1 MLAGNESCRPTF
13 TFKGIENQLITSPL
27 MPLVDGN
34 TIPQLGL
41 GVYKVENELAAP
53 LVAHALENGYRL
65 IDTASMY
72 ENEVGV
78 GQGIRDSGL
87 AREEVIVAT
96 KFWMDGLGFEA
107 TLKEFDKSLKALKLD
122 YLDLYL
128 IHWPAPKRGL
138 LYVDSWKAMEK
149 LKNEGVIR
157 SIGVCNFHTHHIDE
171 ILKVAEHVPVL
182 NQIELHPWL
191 TQEKVLEYDSS
202 HKIVTQAWSPL
213 ARGNILEEPM
223 LEALAKKH
231 GKSVA
236 QVVLRWHI
244 QRGVAVIPKS
254 NSKERIIENMNV
266 FDFELSEEQMASITA
281 LNTNSRT
288 GVDPE
293 DRN

>member
-1 MLAGNESCRPTF
+1 M
-13 TFKGIENQLITSPL
+13 ITSPL

-78 GQGIRDSGL
+78 GEGIRASGL
-87 AREEVIVAT
+87 PREEVIVAT

-191 TQEKVLEYDSS
+191 TQEKVLEYDTS

-213 ARGNILEEPM
+213 ARGKILEEPM
-223 LEALAKKH
+223 LETMAKKH

-266 FDFELSEEQMASITA
+266 FDFELSQEEIAAITA
-281 LNTNSRT
+281 LNTNFRT

>member
-1 MLAGNESCRPTF
+1 M
-13 TFKGIENQLITSPL
+13 ITSPL
-27 MPLVDGN
+27 MDLQDGN
-34 TIPQLGL
+34 TMPQLGL
-41 GVYKVENELAAP
+41 GVYKVDNDIAAP
-53 LVAHALENGYRL
+53 LVSHALQNGYRL

-78 GQGIRDSGL
+78 GQGIVDSGVP
-87 AREEVIVAT
+87 REEVLVAT
-96 KFWMDGLGFEA
+96 KFWMDDLGFEN
-107 TLKEFDKSLKALKLD
+107 TLKAFDKSLKLLGLD
-122 YLDLYL
+122 YLDFYL

-149 LKNEGVIR
+149 LKNEGLIR

-171 ILKVAEHVPVL
+171 ILKVAEHKPVI

-191 TQEKVLEYDSS
+191 TQENAIAYDNAHS
-202 HKIVTQAWSPL
+202 IVTQAWSPL
-213 ARGNILEEPM
+213 ARGKILEEPM
-223 LEALAKKH
+223 LEAMAIKH

-236 QVVLRWHI
+236 QIVLRWHI

-254 NSKERIIENMNV
+254 NSKERIVENLNV
-266 FDFELSEEQMASITA
+266 FNFELSAEEVASITA
-281 LNTNSRT
+281 LNTNFRT

>member
-1 MLAGNESCRPTF
+1 LVASQHFF
-13 TFKGIENQLITSPL
+13 TQQKMKRVSLVTSPV
-27 MPLVDGN
+27 MPLLDG
-34 TIPQLGL
+34 TSIPQLGL
-41 GVYKVENELAAP
+41 GVYKVDNEIAAP
-53 LVAHALENGYRL
+53 LVSHALNNGYRL

-78 GQGIRDSGL
+78 GQGIRDSGVP
-87 AREEVIVAT
+87 REEVLVAT
-96 KFWMDGLGFEA
+96 KFWMDDLGFEN
-107 TLKEFDKSLKALKLD
+107 TLKAFDKSLKLLGLE

-149 LKNEGVIR
+149 LKNEGLIR

-171 ILKVAEHVPVL
+171 ILKVAEHKPVL
-182 NQIELHPWL
+182 NQVELHPWL
-191 TQEKVLEYDSS
+191 TQDKVLDYDNS

-213 ARGNILEEPM
+213 ARGKILEEEM
-223 LEALAKKH
+223 LATVGSKYE
-231 GKSVA
+231 KSVA

-254 NSKERIIENMNV
+254 NSKDRIVENMNV
-266 FDFELSEEQMASITA
+266 FDFELSDEEMAAISA
-281 LNTNSRT
+281 LNSGFRT

>member
-1 MLAGNESCRPTF
+1 M
-13 TFKGIENQLITSPL
+13 ITSPL

-157 SIGVCNFHTHHIDE
+157 SIGVCNFHTHHVDE

-202 HKIVTQAWSPL
+202 HQIVTQAWSPL

-266 FDFELSEEQMASITA
+266 FDFELSQEQMASITA

>member
-1 MLAGNESCRPTF
+1 
-13 TFKGIENQLITSPL
+13 
-27 MPLVDGN
+27 MPLLDGN

-41 GVYKVENELAAP
+41 GVYKVDNELAAP
-53 LVAHALENGYRL
+53 LVSHALNNGYRL

-72 ENEVGV
+72 ENEIGV
-78 GQGIRDSGL
+78 GQGIRDSGVP
-87 AREEVIVAT
+87 RDQVQVAT
-96 KFWMDGLGFEA
+96 KFWMDDLGFEN
-107 TLKEFDKSLKALKLD
+107 TLKAFDKSLKLLGLD

-149 LKNEGVIR
+149 LKNEGLIR

-171 ILKVAEHVPVL
+171 ILKVAEHKPVL

-191 TQEKVLEYDSS
+191 TQDKVLEYDTS
-202 HKIVTQAWSPL
+202 HNIVTQAWSPL
-213 ARGNILEEPM
+213 ARGKILEEEM
-223 LEALAKKH
+223 LATLASKH

-254 NSKERIIENMNV
+254 NSMDRITENMNV
-266 FDFELSEEQMASITA
+266 FDFELTGDEMAAISA
-281 LNTNSRT
+281 LNSGFRT

>member
-1 MLAGNESCRPTF
+1 M
-13 TFKGIENQLITSPL
+13 ITSPL

-53 LVAHALENGYRL
+53 LVAPALENGYRL

-78 GQGIRDSGL
+78 GEGIRASGL
-87 AREEVIVAT
+87 PREEVIVAT

-191 TQEKVLEYDSS
+191 TQEKVLEYDTS

-213 ARGNILEEPM
+213 ARGKILEEPM
-223 LEALAKKH
+223 LETLAKKH

-266 FDFELSEEQMASITA
+266 FDFELSQEEISAITA
-281 LNTNSRT
+281 LNTNFRT

>member
-1 MLAGNESCRPTF
+1 MT
-13 TFKGIENQLITSPL
+13 TSPL
-27 MPLVDGN
+27 MQLQDGN
-34 TIPQLGL
+34 TMPQLGL
-41 GVYKVENELAAP
+41 GVYKVDNDIAAP
-53 LVAHALENGYRL
+53 LVSHALQNGYRL

-78 GQGIRDSGL
+78 GQGIVDSGVP
-87 AREEVIVAT
+87 REEVLVAT
-96 KFWMDGLGFEA
+96 KFWMDDLGFEN
-107 TLKEFDKSLKALKLD
+107 TLKAFDKSLKLLGLD
-122 YLDLYL
+122 YLDFYL

-149 LKNEGVIR
+149 LKNEGLIR

-171 ILKVAEHVPVL
+171 ILKVAEHKPVI

-191 TQEKVLEYDSS
+191 TQENLIAYDNANS
-202 HKIVTQAWSPL
+202 IVTQAWSPL
-213 ARGNILEEPM
+213 ARGKILEEPM
-223 LEALAKKH
+223 LEAMAIKH

-236 QVVLRWHI
+236 QIVLRWHI

-254 NSKERIIENMNV
+254 NSKERIVENMNV
-266 FDFELSEEQMASITA
+266 FDFELSAEDVDAITA
-281 LNTNSRT
+281 LNTNFRT

>member
-1 MLAGNESCRPTF
+1 
-13 TFKGIENQLITSPL
+13 
-27 MPLVDGN
+27 
-34 TIPQLGL
+34 
-41 GVYKVENELAAP
+41 
-53 LVAHALENGYRL
+53 
-65 IDTASMY
+65 
-72 ENEVGV
+72 
-78 GQGIRDSGL
+78 
-87 AREEVIVAT
+87 
-96 KFWMDGLGFEA
+96 MDGLGFEN
-107 TLKEFDKSLKALKLD
+107 TLKEFDKSLKALNLD

-191 TQEKVLEYDSS
+191 AQEKVLEYDSS

-213 ARGNILEEPM
+213 ARGKILEEPM
-223 LEALAKKH
+223 LETLAKKH

-266 FDFELSEEQMASITA
+266 FDFELSAEEVSAITA
-281 LNTNSRT
+281 LNTNFRT